1 MLLHV
6 LVPCIILSTVV
17 PLVLPCTAFYLLLK
31 RWSDQWTIVSV
42 RMPRPPPSSEPV
54 GFVALRMLSGCLL
67 VYQLAMTGFF
77 LLKGLCRSTLHSAA
91 PTAPLLSPSRSSRS
105 LGRRVHRLCVLRRT
119 RLTRLTRLL
128 LVVAH
133 APPPDM
139 I

>member
-91 PTAPLLSPSRSSRS
+91 PTAPLLSPLSLLSLSRSQS
-105 LGRRVHRLCVLRRT
+105 
-119 RLTRLTRLL
+119 
-128 LVVAH
+128 
-133 APPPDM
+133 PPPLRPAPDTAHTAYTALAGRGSRAPA
-139 I
+139 